1 MVSRDQEIVEL
12 DQPPSFDF
20 SEKVRACRAVR
31 NDGTYPGREIGEIL
45 VQKGDVGYVVSI
57 GTFLQQFYIYGV
69 DFVAR
74 GCLVGMKS
82 RELES
87 LDVTGKNHM
96 KITLRKDRNGNLS
109 VYVAK
114 KDLEQ
119 EVIATDQ
126 TGLWGSTITLGNGWR
141 LLLPSMPE
149 DTPLPITVDAKRLEE
164 S

>member
-1 MVSRDQEIVEL
+1 MVSRDQERVEL

-74 GCLVGMKS
+74 GCLVGMDRLPAKVIPGIRAIPFLPGHKS
-82 RELES
+82 
-87 LDVTGKNHM
+87 
-96 KITLRKDRNGNLS
+96 
-109 VYVAK
+109 
-114 KDLEQ
+114 
-119 EVIATDQ
+119 IAPV
-126 TGLWGSTITLGNGWR
+126 S
-141 LLLPSMPE
+141 P
-149 DTPLPITVDAKRLEE
+149 PI
-164 S
+164 

>member
-1 MVSRDQEIVEL
+1 MASRDQEAVEL
-12 DQPPSFDF
+12 NQPPNFDF
-20 SEKVRACRAVR
+20 SEKVRARRSVR

-45 VQKGDVGYVVSI
+45 IHKGDVGYVVSI

-69 DFVAR
+69 DFIAR

-87 LDVTGKNHM
+87 LELIGEEHM

-109 VYVAK
+109 VYVPK

-119 EVIATDQ
+119 DVIATEK
-126 TGLWGSTITLGNGWR
+126 TGGWGGVISLANGWR
-141 LLLPSMPE
+141 LQLPAMPA
-149 DTPLPITVDAKRLEE
+149 DTPMPITLEAKRLEE